1 MLFSQEVITVVVDKD
16 TIALSDNLFV
26 LGYDVKVSS
35 VVCVCVVCV
44 CSMCVCSMCVCVC
57 SVCVVC
63 GMCVF
68 RQHNII
74 SK

>member
-35 VVCVCVVCV
+35 VVCVVCV
-44 CSMCVCSMCVCVC
+44 
-57 SVCVVC
+57 
-63 GMCVF
+63 
-68 RQHNII
+68 
-74 SK
+74 